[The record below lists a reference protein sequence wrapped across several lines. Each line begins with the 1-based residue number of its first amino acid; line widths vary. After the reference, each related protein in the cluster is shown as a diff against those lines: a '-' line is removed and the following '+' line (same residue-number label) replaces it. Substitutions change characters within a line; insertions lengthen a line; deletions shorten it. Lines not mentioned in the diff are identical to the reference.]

1 MKKWIV
7 VLFFVLFALV
17 SCGQPEAA
25 DINIDTVV
33 GDITAKYALND
44 GFLFTSSSDKLGE
57 YLDEDLILGYY
68 GDAADVPDFS
78 KIASYCVYID
88 ESDVDVYT
96 DVGIF
101 KMADPTYAETFVE
114 YLRARID
121 DKIAEAVMYP
131 TRDIPT
137 LEASVFTVYGD
148 YVYYVCAE
156 NVQDIVTDIRTSLE
170 Q

>member
-1 MKKWIV
+1 MKKLIV
-7 VLFFVLFALV
+7 LVFCTLFLLAA
-17 SCGQPEAA
+17 CGQPKAA
-25 DINIDTVV
+25 EVNIDTVV
-33 GDITAKYALND
+33 GDITAKYALSD

-57 YLDEDLILGYY
+57 YLDDDLILGYY

-78 KIASYCVYID
+78 KIESYCVYID
-88 ESDVDVYT
+88 ESNVDVYT

-101 KMADPTYAETFVE
+101 KMADTSYADTFIE

-121 DKIAEAVMYP
+121 DKIAEAQMYP

-137 LEASVFTVYGD
+137 LEASVFAVYGD
-148 YVYYVCAE
+148 YVYYVCSTE
-156 NVQDIVTDIRTSLE
+156 VQNIVSDIRTALG